1 MCAFVI
7 TYFGGNL
14 SLAWLSHKR
23 LCKLSYILALCYKS
37 TTHNQVNYVK
47 KQKQVTSHIY
57 FLVWLLC
64 CTWIIIQTKTKIDW
78 FRQKCTI
85 KWCSVFCL
93 NYEVSLPCRDCWFLF
108 CSYKGTNYN
117 NMFCNH
123 IRNGSNHIL
132 HECII
137 NSKRHLY
144 SISRSI
150 SPFQKFKRNANI
162 LKCQVH
168 QLILEFIREYWWP
181 SHMEEPSI

>member
-64 CTWIIIQTKTKIDW
+64 CTWIIIQTKTKIHW
-78 FRQKCTI
+78 FHRSVQSNDAVYFVWIMRFLCPAETADFCFALTKVPIITI
-85 KWCSVFCL
+85 CSATT
-93 NYEVSLPCRDCWFLF
+93 YEMEAITYYMNALLIA
-108 CSYKGTNYN
+108 KGT
-117 NMFCNH
+117 
-123 IRNGSNHIL
+123 
-132 HECII
+132 CIQYQGQFHHFK
-137 NSKRHLY
+137 NLREMQ
-144 SISRSI
+144 IS
-150 SPFQKFKRNANI
+150 
-162 LKCQVH
+162 
-168 QLILEFIREYWWP
+168 
-181 SHMEEPSI
+181 